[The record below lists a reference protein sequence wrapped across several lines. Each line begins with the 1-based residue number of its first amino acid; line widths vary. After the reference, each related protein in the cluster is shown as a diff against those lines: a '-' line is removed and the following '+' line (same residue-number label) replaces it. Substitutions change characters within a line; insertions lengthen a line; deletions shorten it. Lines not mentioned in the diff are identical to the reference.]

1 MLVDTHCHLDEFDDP
16 AAVLREAAEAGVSR
30 VVAVSQDAVSME
42 AVLRLRRS
50 YPDAVVT
57 ALGLHPVRVVE
68 QSAEQIEGALAFL
81 ADNLADADVLGEV
94 GLDHKWAGTEEQK
107 LLQDEILARQLEL
120 AAACGKPVNL
130 HSRRC
135 PRQVME
141 RAVCFHR
148 DTGLNAQLHWF
159 TQSKK
164 LIGTCNDAGIFVS
177 VGPSVLDQPDALSA
191 AAAVADDL
199 LLLETDAPVPIGGR
213 PGHPARTR
221 QVAEKLAGTKGVS
234 FQEVAAVTSANFFRY
249 IGAG

>member
-1 MLVDTHCHLDEFDDP
+1 MLVDTHCHLDQIDDP
-16 AAVLREAAEAGVSR
+16 AAVLREAAAAGVSR
-30 VVAVSQDAVSME
+30 VVAVSEDAASME

-50 YPDAVVT
+50 HPDAVVT
-57 ALGLHPVRVVE
+57 ALGLHPARVVE
-68 QSAEQIEGALAFL
+68 QSGEQIEGALAYL

-94 GLDHKWAGTEEQK
+94 GLDYKWAGTEEQK
-107 LLQDEILARQLEL
+107 LWQDEILARQLEL

-141 RAVCFHR
+141 RAVSFHR

-164 LIGTCNDAGIFVS
+164 LIEICNDADIFVS
-177 VGPSVLDQPDALSA
+177 VGPSVLVQPDALSV

-199 LLLETDAPVPIGGR
+199 LLLETDAPVPIGGQ
-213 PGHPARTR
+213 PGHPAHTR
-221 QVAEKLAGTKGVS
+221 QVAEKLAGIKGIS
-234 FQEVAAVTSANFFRY
+234 FQEVAAVTSANFSRY